1 MSFLARARV
10 AMAALISVSV
20 IALLYVEVA
29 VPLINMG
36 TGSGEF
42 TGPFSTTITQVETM
56 VPLVLSIML
65 LDIAV
70 IWFIASN
77 VQEEQRRVRR

>member
-42 TGPFSTTITQVETM
+42 TGPFSTTISQVETM

-65 LDIAV
+65 LGIAV